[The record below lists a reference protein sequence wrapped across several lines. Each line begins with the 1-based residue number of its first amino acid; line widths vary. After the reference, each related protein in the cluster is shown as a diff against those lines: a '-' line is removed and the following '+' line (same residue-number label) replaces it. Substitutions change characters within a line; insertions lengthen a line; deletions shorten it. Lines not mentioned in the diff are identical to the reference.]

1 MGLASINA
9 ELKKKFSKK
18 NPDLVFD
25 PSKQVEYVSSG
36 NIIYDIVNHGGFP
49 KKRITEII
57 SHEHLGKT
65 SLLMQTCALLQKQ
78 GLNSVFFDYE
88 AAFDPN
94 YALATYGLKVDMDTF
109 TLYQPD
115 TWDEGLDL
123 FDELMSNIEEYKIP
137 IALVCFDSIAMM
149 KPKALIEL
157 TAEDSAMVAIHAR
170 CVARML
176 DKVKV
181 ACRQH
186 DFAAVFTNQFRA
198 TIKANS
204 YQPTQSYYAG
214 GVNEIYTT
222 PGGQAPRYY
231 SSVRVKLDYGGRDDD
246 KTASDKLTGEVG
258 KAKTGKVVKI
268 VNIKNRLGR
277 PELMGLTHFVY
288 PDPDL
293 NIKGGWDKGLD
304 IVEIL
309 KKRGRMYQKGTKL
322 TYNGLN
328 IPEWTSIGSAQ
339 GNLEK
344 FFNDRKA
351 MKDAEELLLKLTSG
365 GGQGAADMAK
375 LGVDYDDSDV
385 QGQDEPMPEE
395 DTDEPKS
402 RKKKGK
408 IELEMEEGESSQPIR
423 NITL

>member
-36 NIIYDIVNHGGFP
+36 NFIYDIVNHGGFP

-57 SHEHLGKT
+57 AHEHLGKT
-65 SLLMQTCALLQKQ
+65 SLLMKACAELQKK

-94 YALATYGLKVDMDTF
+94 YALSTYGLKVDMDTF

-123 FDELMSNIEEYKIP
+123 FDELMANIEEYKIP
-137 IALVCFDSIAMM
+137 LALVCFDSIAMM

-157 TAEDSAMVAIHAR
+157 TAEDSAMVALQAR
-170 CVARML
+170 CVGRMF

-198 TIKANS
+198 FINANRF
-204 YQPTQSYYAG
+204 QPMQTYYSG
-214 GVNEIYTT
+214 GVNESYTT

-246 KTASDKLTGEVG
+246 KTAEDKLTGEVG
-258 KAKTGKVVKI
+258 SAKTGKLVKI

-277 PELMGLTHFVY
+277 PELKGVTHFVY
-288 PDPDL
+288 PDPDMG
-293 NIKGGWDKGLD
+293 IKGGWDKGLD

-309 KKRGRMYQKGTKL
+309 KKRGKLYQKGTKL

-339 GNLEK
+339 ANIEK
-344 FFNDRKA
+344 FTSDPEL
-351 MKDAEELLLKLTSG
+351 MKDAESLLLKLTSS
-365 GGQGAADMAK
+365 GQGVAEMAK
-375 LGVDYDDSDV
+375 IGVDYDSSDV
-385 QGQDEPMPEE
+385 DGQNVAPDEVPEEEAPKAKGGKKKKIELPPEE
-395 DTDEPKS
+395 D
-402 RKKKGK
+402 
-408 IELEMEEGESSQPIR
+408 SSQPIR